1 MLKRIYNAICRL
13 DLSFLGSKL
22 NLQGNGPKVVGY
34 VLPDGNNP
42 HLYPLRLAPQSGATI
57 VMPQQGK
64 NYKKGPGEQWL
75 ALWIWS
81 HRIKGFYDNL
91 TLTSRGHRYEPDLAY
106 IDEQRG
112 IYIDIENDEPYTM
125 GKRTPTHYLGKD
137 DQRNENITAAGWIVL
152 RFSEKQCIDS
162 PARVARTIMDVV
174 RSIAPEVEIP
184 RVLQNVQPVDTDPR
198 WDIDTAR
205 QHAKSRYRDSYMN
218 KHFILRLGNL
228 FFKL

>member
-13 DLSFLGSKL
+13 DLSLLRSKL
-22 NLQGNGPKVVGY
+22 YLQGNGPKEFSY
-34 VLPDGNNP
+34 VLPDGNAP
-42 HLYPLRLAPQSGATI
+42 QLYPLMLAPQQGTAI
-57 VMPQQGK
+57 IMPQQGK
-64 NYKKGPGEQWL
+64 NCKKGPGEQWL

-81 HRIKGFYDNL
+81 HRLKGFYDNL

-137 DQRNENITAAGWIVL
+137 DKRNNDVIAAGWIVL

-162 PARVARTIMDVV
+162 PARVTRTIMDVI
-174 RSIAPEVEIP
+174 RSIAPDVEMP
-184 RVLQNVQPVDTDPR
+184 RVLQNVHPVDTDPR
-198 WDIDTAR
+198 WDHETTR

-218 KHFILRLGNL
+218 KHLILRLGNL
-228 FFKL
+228 FFK

>member
-13 DLSFLGSKL
+13 DLSLLGSKL
-22 NLQGNGPKVVGY
+22 HLQGNGPKEVSY
-34 VLPDGNNP
+34 VLPDGNVP
-42 HLYPLRLAPQSGATI
+42 QLYPLMLAPQQGTAI
-57 VMPQQGK
+57 IMPQQGK
-64 NYKKGPGEQWL
+64 NCKKGPGEQWL

-81 HRIKGFYDNL
+81 HRLKGFYDNL

-112 IYIDIENDEPYTM
+112 IYIDIENDEPYTL

-162 PARVARTIMDVV
+162 PARVARTVMDVI
-174 RSIAPEVEIP
+174 RSIAPDVEMP
-184 RVLQNVQPVDTDPR
+184 QVLQNVQPVDTDPR

-205 QHAKSRYRDSYMN
+205 QYAKSRYRNSYMN
-218 KHFILRLGNL
+218 KHLVFRLGNL
-228 FFKL
+228 FFS